1 VRSFLNIMS
10 WGLSY
15 PLQVE
20 LFWKLIKLVL
30 FCSCIQ
36 TVMEILLINSYE
48 IVTSYDAGSRH
59 QSSHAPLGNEDSGIM
74 DEAKSDKV
82 HPMSILQC
90 LIKMF

>member
-10 WGLSY
+10 RGRYY
-15 PLQVE
+15 PVQVE
-20 LFWKLIKLVL
+20 LFWRLIKTVL

-36 TVMEILLINSYE
+36 AVMEILLMNSYE
-48 IVTSYDAGSRH
+48 IATSYDAGSRH
-59 QSSHAPLGNEDSGIM
+59 RSSHVPLGNEDRGIM

-82 HPMSILQC
+82 HPMTILQC